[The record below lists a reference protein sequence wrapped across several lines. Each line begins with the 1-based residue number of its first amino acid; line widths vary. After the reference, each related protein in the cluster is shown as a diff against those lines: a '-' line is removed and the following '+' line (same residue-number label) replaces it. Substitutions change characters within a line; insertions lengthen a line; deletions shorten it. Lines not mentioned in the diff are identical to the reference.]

1 MIFWIITAL
10 LTAVASITVMYPFL
24 RKQKAAADTE
34 HDLAVYRDQLAELEI
49 EVKRGL
55 IAKEDAAEARAEIG
69 RRIIK
74 LTGSGEPVDDG
85 HQPRSSGRLIAAA
98 GILAVPLISWGL
110 YGYLGSPGVPAMPLA
125 QRMESDPARASVE
138 ELIGRAETH
147 LASNPQDAKGWET
160 LAPVYMRLGRFQDA
174 ARAFDQ
180 LIALQGPSAGTQA
193 MLGEALVGTTG
204 GIVTADAVAAFEKAL
219 TLDAKEPRARFFIG
233 LARAQEGKLTEA
245 RALWGEMVTDLPESS
260 PWHAVAQEALSGN
273 AESGDTS
280 AGETT
285 APNVAEPTVGEPV
298 PGNADGQMEM
308 IEGMVAGLDARL
320 RENPNDAEG
329 WQRLV
334 RSYIV
339 LQRTDD
345 AQDALQRGIS
355 ALGNDSAAA
364 RELAVFANELGISLP
379 EGEL

>member
-1 MIFWIITAL
+1 ITAL
-10 LTAVASITVMYPFL
+10 LTAVASIAVMYPFL

-55 IAKEDAAEARAEIG
+55 ISKEDAAEARAEIG

-74 LTGSGEPVDDG
+74 LTASAKPVDDG
-85 HQPRSSGRLIAAA
+85 YHSRSSGRLIAAA

-110 YGYLGSPGVPAMPLA
+110 YGFLGSPGVPAMPLA

-174 ARAFDQ
+174 ARAFGQ

-219 TLDAKEPRARFFIG
+219 AHDAQEPRARFFIG
-233 LARAQEGKLTEA
+233 LARAQEGKLTDA
-245 RALWGEMVTDLPESS
+245 RALWSEMVADLPESS

-273 AESGDTS
+273 AEGDETV
-280 AGETT
+280 AGET
-285 APNVAEPTVGEPV
+285 AEPAETTAAEPA

-320 RENPNDAEG
+320 RDNPNDLEG
-329 WQRLV
+329 
-334 RSYIV
+334 
-339 LQRTDD
+339 
-345 AQDALQRGIS
+345 
-355 ALGNDSAAA
+355 
-364 RELAVFANELGISLP
+364 
-379 EGEL
+379 